1 MESVLPI
8 LNLPLYSFEI
18 KSEGK
23 KDWIFDPF
31 RRKYV
36 SLTPEEWVRQN
47 FMQFLVKE
55 KAFPPGLVAPEIS
68 LKSKGLKLRC
78 DVLVYNRQGK
88 PSLIVECKAPEIL
101 ISQAV
106 FNQIW
111 QYNMKLNL
119 GFLIVTNGLSHYC
132 CKINPDRTSF
142 NFLNSIPSF
151 EELGV

>member
-1 MESVLPI
+1 MESALPV

-18 KSEGK
+18 KSEGN
-23 KDWIFDPF
+23 KDFIFDTF

-68 LKSKGLKLRC
+68 LNSNGLRLRC

-88 PSLIVECKAPEIL
+88 PCLIVECKAPDIL
-101 ISQAV
+101 ISQSV

-132 CKINPDRTSF
+132 CKINAARTGF
-142 NFLNSIPSF
+142 DFLNAIPSF
-151 EELGV
+151 EELGL